1 MFQVYYVFPGA
12 FIIDFLDFEDTKL
25 KPISL
30 LNLWLM
36 H

>member
-1 MFQVYYVFPGA
+1 MFQVYYVFSGA

-30 LNLWLM
+30 LNL
-36 H
+36 